1 MCIYLI
7 SGTRHSDAA
16 ADREVI
22 ATSQTRSE
30 AVSIAV
36 SAAGHYYEIR
46 IEELP

>member
-16 ADREVI
+16 SVREVI
-22 ATSQTRSE
+22 ATVTTRSD